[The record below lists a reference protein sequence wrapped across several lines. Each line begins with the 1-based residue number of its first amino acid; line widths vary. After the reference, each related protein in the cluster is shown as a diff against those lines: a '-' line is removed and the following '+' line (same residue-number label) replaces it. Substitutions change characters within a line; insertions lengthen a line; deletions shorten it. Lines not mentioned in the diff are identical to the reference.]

1 MYVVHV
7 LSQICQQGIPHTR
20 SSGGYAPG
28 QGVRGEPPEAERYLK
43 IKWAI
48 LRSGF
53 DYLIFWYF
61 HNFNLLLLTCYV
73 HTYAANAETHIER

>member
-43 IKWAI
+43 IK
-48 LRSGF
+48 
-53 DYLIFWYF
+53 
-61 HNFNLLLLTCYV
+61 
-73 HTYAANAETHIER
+73 